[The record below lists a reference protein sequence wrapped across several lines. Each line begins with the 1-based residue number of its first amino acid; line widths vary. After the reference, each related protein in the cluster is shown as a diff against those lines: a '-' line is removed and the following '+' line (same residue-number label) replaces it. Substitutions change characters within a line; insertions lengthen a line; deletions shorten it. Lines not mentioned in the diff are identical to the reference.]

1 MVLGSLS
8 DVGPFHGLND
18 LIAVDVLGSKCR
30 KERTVYSKE
39 QKCLLQEHFHQCQN
53 PDLEQRKGVGKPGP
67 MTTLVCIRIP
77 EFLDGSWES
86 F

>member
-18 LIAVDVLGSKCR
+18 LIAVDVLGSLEDSDTFENLVGSLGTR
-30 KERTVYSKE
+30 KLVSLGIFEAIWNLGCKE
-39 QKCLLQEHFHQCQN
+39 ES
-53 PDLEQRKGVGKPGP
+53 
-67 MTTLVCIRIP
+67 
-77 EFLDGSWES
+77 LDIYV